1 MKTSFENRSW
11 KLSKTSFVT
20 GKQCVKQLYLDTF
33 KKNEKS
39 APSEQT
45 KVLWNRGREF
55 EALVRKEMF
64 PAGIDVK
71 EATNSRFN
79 LFCSYTDDAL
89 QNTGEISLFEAS
101 LIEDGILVMIDML
114 YKDKKGMLDL
124 YEIKLH
130 RELTEGI
137 LWDLSIQY
145 YVALMKFGDRIRS
158 FNVVL
163 RRGEQDW
170 EITDV
175 RELLEK
181 NLEETG
187 KTGRE
192 YIAFLEA
199 GVEPAIPMGSQCD
212 LPYSCGFKEYCAR
225 KKELS

>member
-1 MKTSFENRSW
+1 MRTSFENRSW
-11 KLSKTSFVT
+11 KLSKTSFVS

-39 APSEQT
+39 DPSEQT

-55 EALVRKEMF
+55 EALVRREMF

-89 QNTGEISLFEAS
+89 RNTGKISLFEAS
-101 LIEDGILVMIDML
+101 LIEDRILVMIDML
-114 YKDKKGMLDL
+114 HMHADGMLDF

-145 YVALMKFGDRIRS
+145 YVALKKFGDRIRS
-158 FNVVL
+158 FQVIL
-163 RRGEQDW
+163 RKGEQDW
-170 EITDV
+170 EVTDV

-181 NLEETG
+181 NLEETD
-187 KTGRE
+187 KTGKE
-192 YIAFLEA
+192 YIEFLEA
-199 GVEPAIPMGSQCD
+199 GVEPVIPMGQQCE
-212 LPYSCGFKEYCAR
+212 LPYSCGFKEYCMR
-225 KKELS
+225 KQVLA